1 MPSLRQQLWGEYCV
15 WLTMRQRCINPK
27 NRDYQNYGG
36 RGIECRFET
45 FTSFIQELG
54 PRPQGLT
61 LERIDNNGHYEPG
74 NVRWDT
80 RRQQS
85 CNKRNTKRYQYN
97 GKCLSVMQWAEELN
111 LPYAALYARLH
122 RGWNVEKALT
132 TPFRISPK

>member
-1 MPSLRQQLWGEYCV
+1 MPSLRQQHWSEYCV
-15 WLTMRQRCINPK
+15 WLTMRQRCINPR

-36 RGIECRFET
+36 RGIECRFKT
-45 FTSFIQELG
+45 FTSFIEELG
-54 PRPQGLT
+54 PRPEGLT

-97 GKCLSVMQWAEELN
+97 GKCLSAMQWAEELN
-111 LPYAALYARLH
+111 LPYVALYARLH

>member
-27 NRDYQNYGG
+27 NRDYQNYGS